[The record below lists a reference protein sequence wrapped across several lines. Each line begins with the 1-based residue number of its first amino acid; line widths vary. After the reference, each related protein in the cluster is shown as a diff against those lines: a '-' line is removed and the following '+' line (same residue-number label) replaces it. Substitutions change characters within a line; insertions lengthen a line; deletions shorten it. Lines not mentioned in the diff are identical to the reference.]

1 MTFFISSGSEIIELG
16 KPFFFKATSRRS
28 VNMRNMLAEEICAN
42 TLAEEILLSNR
53 EEVFY

>member
-1 MTFFISSGSEIIELG
+1 
-16 KPFFFKATSRRS
+16 
-28 VNMRNMLAEEICAN
+28 MRNTLAEEICAN